1 MQRFFF
7 SKKKK
12 KKKKKKRKKGGLFA
26 DFEKDKDTPGGWREL
41 LLIHNQS

>member
-12 KKKKKKRKKGGLFA
+12 KKIVKVVKVTLKA
-26 DFEKDKDTPGGWREL
+26 D
-41 LLIHNQS
+41 LIKVTCC